1 MNILEILKSKEIVS
15 GSAIGEVLGISRAA
29 VHKQIN
35 TLKQIGYKIK
45 SSSKGYVLIS
55 NKNLFNEYEI
65 ESKLKKPLKICKMVK
80 YYKQLPSTQTAVKK
94 LAEKNFEEG
103 FIIVAEKQTN
113 SYGRIKRM
121 WSSNAGGL
129 WFSILLKPS
138 IRPDEVPK
146 LTLVLSIALKRSLK
160 EYKVDSEIKWPN
172 DVFVNGRKIA
182 GILVEMSAEQDR
194 VNWVVAGIGV
204 NINNKLP
211 KRFADISIS
220 LKEVLGKEVDRVEF
234 FVEFLAK
241 VEEVYNN
248 FCSTGFEMFVEE
260 YNLNIAY
267 KNEIV
272 TIDGGGYNNIVSGV
286 NLGIDK
292 NGRLI
297 VNTKVGFK
305 EIISGTLRKYKT

>member
-15 GSAIGEVLGISRAA
+15 GTAIGEVLGISRAA

-35 TLKQIGYKIK
+35 ALKQIGYKIK

-55 NKNLFNEYEI
+55 NKNFFNEYEI
-65 ESKLKKPLKICKMVK
+65 ESKLKKSLKICKTVK

-103 FIIVAEKQTN
+103 FIIVAEKHTN
-113 SYGRIKRM
+113 SYGRIKRT

-138 IRPDEVPK
+138 IRPDEASK
-146 LTLVLSIALKRSLK
+146 LTLILSIALKITLK
-160 EYKVDSEIKWPN
+160 EYKIDSEIKWPN

-194 VNWVVAGIGV
+194 INWIVAGIGI

-211 KRFADISIS
+211 EKFANISIS
-220 LKEVLGKEVDRVEF
+220 LKEVLGREVDRAEF
-234 FVEFLAK
+234 LAELLAK
-241 VEEVYNN
+241 VEDIYND
-248 FCSTGFEMFVEE
+248 FCNTGFEMFAKE
-260 YNLNIAY
+260 YNEDIAN

-272 TIDGGGYNNIVSGV
+272 TIDDGYNNIVSGV

-292 NGRLI
+292 DGRLI
-297 VNTKVGFK
+297 VNTKFGLK
-305 EIISGTLRKYKT
+305 KIISGTLRKYET

>member
-15 GSAIGEVLGISRAA
+15 GNAIGEVLGISRAA
-29 VHKQIN
+29 AHKQIK

-45 SSSKGYVLIS
+45 SSSKGYSLIG
-55 NKNLFNEYEI
+55 NKSLFNEYEI
-65 ESKLKKPLKICKMVK
+65 ESRLKKPLKICKMVK

-113 SYGRIKRM
+113 SYGRIKRT

-138 IRPDEVPK
+138 IRPDEASK
-146 LTLVLSIALKRSLK
+146 LTLILSIALKRTLK
-160 EYKVDSEIKWPN
+160 EYKIDSEIKWSN
-172 DVFVNGRKIA
+172 DVFVNDRKIA
-182 GILVEMSAEQDR
+182 GILVEMSAEQDSI
-194 VNWVVAGIGV
+194 NLIVACIGI

-211 KRFADISIS
+211 AKFVDISLS
-220 LKEVLGKEVDRVEF
+220 LKEVLGREVDRA
-234 FVEFLAK
+234 EFLAK
-241 VEEVYNN
+241 FLAKIEEIYNN
-248 FCSTGFEMFVEE
+248 FCNAGFEMFVEE
-260 YNLNIAY
+260 YNRDIAY

-272 TIDGGGYNNIVSGV
+272 TIDDGYNNIVSGV

-292 NGRLI
+292 DGRLMI
-297 VNTKVGFK
+297 NTKVGLEK
-305 EIISGTLRKYKT
+305 IISGTLRRK